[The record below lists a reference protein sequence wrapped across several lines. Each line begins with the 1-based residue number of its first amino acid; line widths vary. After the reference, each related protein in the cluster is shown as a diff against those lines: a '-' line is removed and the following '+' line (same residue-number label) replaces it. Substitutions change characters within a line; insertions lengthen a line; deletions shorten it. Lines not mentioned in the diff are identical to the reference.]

1 MHEVT
6 DLKSAITQSRI
17 KKTSSRCILIKTDKN
32 KEKETILKA
41 VREKRCI
48 TLQGV
53 AIRLALTSQ
62 QKQCEHNG
70 TISSKCW
77 RN

>member
-1 MHEVT
+1 M
-6 DLKSAITQSRI
+6 
-17 KKTSSRCILIKTDKN
+17 KN